1 MAGFLDL
8 KAENAWKTLEELRLV
23 KEGARSNAF
32 YFSTSLKDALEDADY
47 VQENGPERIEI
58 KRQIFNQMEKLLP
71 PTTIIATSSSGL
83 MCTAIQ
89 EASRM
94 AYPGR
99 CCIAHPFNPPH
110 LIPLVEI
117 VGGKQTHPDTL
128 DQVHAFQASIGK
140 TPIIVNKE
148 MPGHIANRLQAAL
161 MREILYLVKEGV
173 ASIED
178 IDTALV
184 DGPGLRYA
192 CYGQNMLFH
201 LGGGRRGARGFA
213 ETILPQLL
221 TWIAPE
227 DPQFSDVE
235 REAWIKEC
243 EDAAHGQSIETLA
256 QKRDDL
262 LIEVLKLRKES
273 S

>member
-1 MAGFLDL
+1 M
-8 KAENAWKTLEELRLV
+8 
-23 KEGARSNAF
+23 KEGARSDAL
-32 YFSTSLKDALEDADY
+32 YFSTSLKDALKDADY

-58 KRQIFNQMEKLLP
+58 KRQIFTQMEKFLP

-94 AYPGR
+94 VHPGR

-128 DQVHAFQASIGK
+128 TQVRAFQLSIGK
-140 TPIIVNKE
+140 SPIIINKE
-148 MPGHIANRLQAAL
+148 MPGHIANRLQAAM

-173 ASIED
+173 ASTED

-201 LGGGRRGARGFA
+201 LGGGQQGARGFA
-213 ETILPQLL
+213 KTILPQLL

-227 DPQFSDVE
+227 DPQFSDLE
-235 REAWIKEC
+235 KEAWINEC
-243 EDAAHGQSIETLA
+243 ENAAHGQSIEQLA
-256 QKRDDL
+256 KKRDDL
-262 LIEVLKLRKES
+262 LIQVLKSRKDS